1 MKVLVCGGAG
11 YIGSHMVKH
20 LADHGHKV
28 VTYDNLSSGH
38 KDAVLAGP
46 LVISD
51 LLDEEKLDQTFKTH
65 GPFDLV
71 MHFGAKSVIPESVEQ
86 PVLYFEN
93 NVTGTKN
100 LLEAMRR
107 HGTNKIVFSSTA
119 AVYGIP
125 VSTNIDESHPCKP
138 INPYG
143 ESKLLAERMLEQ
155 YHRDYGIRSVSFRY
169 FNAAGAHPDAVL
181 GERHDPETH
190 LIPNILFSLLGK
202 GTQLKVFG
210 DDYDTPDG
218 SCVRDY
224 IHICDICDA
233 HLAAATYLD
242 LHDGSHIMNLGN
254 EKGFSVFQII
264 ESARRV
270 TNKVVEFT
278 VEDRRPGDSATLV
291 ASATLAIE
299 EINWKPA
306 FPDIEEIIE
315 SAWRFY
321 LGHPRYVR

>member
-1 MKVLVCGGAG
+1 MIKL
-11 YIGSHMVKH
+11 
-20 LADHGHKV
+20 LADHGHDV
-28 VTYDNLSSGH
+28 VTYDNLSTGH
-38 KDAVLAGP
+38 EDAVLAGV
-46 LVISD
+46 LVIGD
-51 LLDEEKLDQTFKTH
+51 LLDVKKLNHAFLTH

-86 PVLYFEN
+86 PALYFQN

-107 HGTNKIVFSSTA
+107 HGANKIVFSSTA

-143 ESKLLAERMLEQ
+143 ESKLLAEQMLEQ

-169 FNAAGAHPDAVL
+169 FNAAGAHPEGLL

-190 LIPNILFSLLGK
+190 LIPNVLFSLLEG
-202 GTQLKVFG
+202 GTKLKVFG
-210 DDYDTPDG
+210 ENYDTPDG

-242 LHDGSHIMNLGN
+242 SHDGSHVMNLGN
-254 EKGFSVFQII
+254 GKGFSVLQII
-264 ESARRV
+264 ESVQRV
-270 TNKVVEFT
+270 TNKEVGFT

-291 ASATLAIE
+291 ANASFAIG
-299 EINWKPA
+299 EIDWKPA
-306 FPDIEEIIE
+306 FPEIDTIVE

-321 LGHPRYVR
+321 LGHPHYVR